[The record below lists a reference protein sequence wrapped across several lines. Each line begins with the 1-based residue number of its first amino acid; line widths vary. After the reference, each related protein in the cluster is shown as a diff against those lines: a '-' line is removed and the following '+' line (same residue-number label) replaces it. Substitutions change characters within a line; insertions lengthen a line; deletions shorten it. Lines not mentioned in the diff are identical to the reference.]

1 MNITPGELGKF
12 LSNKD
17 KIAEMIAKIQEMTKD
32 IHELTDALA
41 DKKQMLANLQ
51 TELNDMCK
59 AVGITIDF
67 TNDAPVIDEVQE
79 EVTQSVKKE
88 EMVAPLLPD
97 VNEISKVFEGNLSD
111 FVNSFDETIAPA
123 VEAEPQ
129 TPVIEAAPVAEQ
141 VPVTKAGERF
151 SVKKTASAIIDEPAK
166 ALFGAAGIISK
177 ASETDKVET
186 VDGIRDGLKSLYGK
200 VVGDSPERVTEIEAN
215 IDMPLTKES
224 SEELITGIEKCIK
237 YYPKYKKEAAE
248 RKTAPVPDMAPGL
261 EDDIHRS
268 FESMDTSLNDL
279 KSIDDIL
286 NGSRGM

>member
-17 KIAEMIAKIQEMTKD
+17 KIAEMIAKIQEMTND

-41 DKKQMLANLQ
+41 DKKQMLADLQ
-51 TELNDMCK
+51 AELNDMCK

-67 TNDAPVIDEVQE
+67 TKDAPVIDEVQE
-79 EVTQSVKKE
+79 VETQPVKKE
-88 EMVAPLLPD
+88 EMEAPLLPEVD
-97 VNEISKVFEGNLSD
+97 EISRVFEGNLSD

-123 VEAEPQ
+123 VEAEQQ
-129 TPVIEAAPVAEQ
+129 TPVMEEIPVVEQ
-141 VPVTKAGERF
+141 VPVTKTGERYA
-151 SVKKTASAIIDEPAK
+151 VKKTASAIIDEPAK

-186 VDGIRDGLKSLYGK
+186 VDGIRDGVKSLYGK

-215 IDMPLTKES
+215 VDMPLTKES

-248 RKTAPVPDMAPGL
+248 RKTAPVPDMVSGL